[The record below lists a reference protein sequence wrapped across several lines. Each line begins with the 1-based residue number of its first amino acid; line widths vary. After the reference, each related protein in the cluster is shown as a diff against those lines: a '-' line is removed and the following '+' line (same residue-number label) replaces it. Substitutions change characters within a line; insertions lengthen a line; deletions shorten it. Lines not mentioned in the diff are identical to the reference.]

1 MGEAWE
7 IDLAEEGVNSDK
19 IPPGVVEE
27 GDSD

>member
-7 IDLAEEGVNSDK
+7 IDLAEERVKSDK